1 MDASAVCL
9 LAADLVDG
17 DRRREHGDPKATH
30 IHIAALWT
38 AYLADRRITGH
49 DVAMMLLLVKVGRIT
64 TGNHNPD
71 NYVDIC
77 GYAGIAAELA
87 GDA

>member
-1 MDASAVCL
+1 MIAADVCTR
-9 LAADLVDG
+9 AADLVDG
-17 DRRREHGDPKATH
+17 DRRRQHGEPEVTH
-30 IHIAALWT
+30 ACIAALWST
-38 AYLADRRITGH
+38 YLADRQLTGH
-49 DVAMMLLLVKVGRIT
+49 DVAMMLLLVKVARIT
-64 TGNHNPD
+64 TGTLNPD